1 MNAIKFVFAV
11 VGIAVGIA
19 VGLSLCDIA
28 KTSDDKEEAREK
40 EEWDKFFGH

>member
-1 MNAIKFVFAV
+1 MNAIKFVCAV
-11 VGIAVGIA
+11 VAVAIGVV

-40 EEWDKFFGH
+40 EEWDRFFGH